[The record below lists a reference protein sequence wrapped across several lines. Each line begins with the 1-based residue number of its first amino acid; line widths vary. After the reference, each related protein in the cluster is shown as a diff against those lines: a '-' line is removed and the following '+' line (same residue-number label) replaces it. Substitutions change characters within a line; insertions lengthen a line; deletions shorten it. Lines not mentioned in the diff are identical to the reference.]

1 MDKPN
6 SLLDVHGEVSLDFP
20 LRDEGTTHAGQ
31 CLPAGEHSRGIY
43 LLQRNPGC
51 LLDQLDEHLERE
63 REGGRG
69 DGRKV
74 RDQRWVGTKEKG
86 IGVKGRRGK
95 EKEER

>member
-51 LLDQLDEHLERE
+51 LLDQLDEHLQRE

-69 DGRKV
+69 DGGKV
-74 RDQRWVGTKEKG
+74 RDQRWVGRKEKE
-86 IGVKGRRGK
+86 ICVKGRRGK